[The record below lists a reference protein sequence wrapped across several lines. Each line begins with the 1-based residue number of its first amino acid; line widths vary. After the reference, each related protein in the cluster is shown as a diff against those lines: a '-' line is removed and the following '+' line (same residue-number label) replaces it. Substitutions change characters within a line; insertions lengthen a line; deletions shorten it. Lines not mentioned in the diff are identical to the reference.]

1 MGRFYPC
8 LIFHPLSH
16 LSEVGIC
23 PAQRHLVW
31 PKWFNQNKGFLFFM
45 WWKVQRSGSP
55 SLLQLLRASLGT
67 QDPAPPSPEWVA
79 SIVIST
85 RWLHPQQN
93 LCPRQEGKKKGREGK
108 ACVSW
113 VCRYLWGKQWISP
126 KPPQQASGHLSL
138 AGTGYKITTGCKG
151 AWEGEHFIWDIVSQ
165 TRLGF
170 CWWRRGESRS
180 RVGSSVCLRT
190 IFPVL
195 WTRGFKTYS
204 KPCTWSVKKP
214 DSASKIPICVWAGVR
229 CWALFLLHHD
239 TNNGNTYG
247 RSDWFVCLCIH
258 LFTPG
263 VCMWCVRA
271 HMHMHSFLPEMWI
284 EFVLHQCFY
293 WGKKKDLI
301 QLFA

>member
-1 MGRFYPC
+1 MKSPEKWQPKSVTAAARIVGNPGPC
-8 LIFHPLSH
+8 STI
-16 LSEVGIC
+16 
-23 PAQRHLVW
+23 
-31 PKWFNQNKGFLFFM
+31 
-45 WWKVQRSGSP
+45 
-55 SLLQLLRASLGT
+55 
-67 QDPAPPSPEWVA
+67 PEWVA

-113 VCRYLWGKQWISP
+113 VCRYLWGKQWISL
-126 KPPQQASGHLSL
+126 KPPQQASGHLLL

-263 VCMWCVRA
+263 VCVWCVHA
-271 HMHMHSFLPEMWI
+271 HMHMHSFLPEIWI

-293 WGKKKDLI
+293 WGKKKVKWLNPTVC
-301 QLFA
+301 LVGGGTGNSARLLMSWRGMNTPPCWRHSPAPWKKF